1 LVVSV
6 DFMVAARADVAGFT
20 AGAVRDGHTLAAG
33 QKLLVSDS
41 AGPDFKV
48 VYTVQASGAP
58 TVSSVLSEKICLV
71 TVGKSRAATPAGL
84 YVYTPQIGA
93 LRQVVSGEAG
103 AVSALVAQQLATQ
116 NAAINSQLV
125 AQNDAVAQQL
135 AALSALVYAGL

>member
-1 LVVSV
+1 MVLV
-6 DFMVAARADVAGFT
+6 DYLVADSADVAGFT
-20 AGAVRDGHTLAAG
+20 AGAVLDGHTLAAG
-33 QKLLVSDS
+33 QTLLVADV

-58 TVSSVLSEKICLV
+58 TVSSVLGEKICLV